1 MMTFI
6 NASKIGSKQFLVLAF
21 FLLTVC
27 AHGAPPPGYTLVYT
41 NNFYGHTNASN
52 TSLGGSNFSGLNA
65 AGQGFTMALGYWEI
79 VLTTNNWGYWPDV
92 WLSGSVDK
100 HRTGGSAEL
109 ETVSPM
115 PGADGKPQSERDWL
129 VALPRGRGDAIFL
142 VSVAPLAH
150 FDQLRPT
157 FERMLRSLVF

>member
-1 MMTFI
+1 MDLGTLRI
-6 NASKIGSKQFLVLAF
+6 DCPENWSVIGGQQSSATIAPRAGVSEGAVAYGVVIRLGRAPAASVDGRQ
-21 FLLTVC
+21 LT
-27 AHGAPPPGYTLVYT
+27 
-41 NNFYGHTNASN
+41 S
-52 TSLGGSNFSGLNA
+52 
-65 AGQGFTMALGYWEI
+65 EI
-79 VLTTNNWGYWPDV
+79 VQSLQSSDV
-92 WLSGSVDK
+92 NMKQVGNIQPMTVGGIS
-100 HRTGGSAEL
+100 GGSAEL